1 MRAFFYGVALQWR
14 IDLRNKGILITYYF
28 VPLLFFL
35 FIGAI
40 FTSMNP
46 LAKDTLIQSMTV
58 FTITMGAFLGTPLP
72 LVELYPSDIKKAYQV
87 GGIPLWT
94 GAVNNFISAFVHLF
108 ITSLIIYATAP
119 LAFDAKL
126 PEKPFQ
132 YFGCLAIFIITC
144 IAVGPLLGLF
154 VSNVNKL
161 TMYAQLLFLPS
172 MMLTGMMFPADMLPD
187 ALEKAGYLLPAT
199 WGLKILTSAYPKLLW
214 FLPLLLFFVGALAL
228 GVFKLSRIVK
238 E

>member
-1 MRAFFYGVALQWR
+1 MRAFFYGVALQWK
-14 IDLRNKGILITYYF
+14 IDLRNKGILITYYL

-35 FIGAI
+35 FIGEI

-46 LAKDTLIQSMTV
+46 LAKDTLIQSMTI
-58 FTITMGAFLGTPLP
+58 FAITMGAFLGTPIP
-72 LVELYPSDIKKAYQV
+72 LVELYSGDIKKAYQV

-94 GAVNNFISAFVHLF
+94 GAANNFISAFIHLF
-108 ITSLIIYATAP
+108 ITSLIIYTAAF

-126 PEKPFQ
+126 PEYPLR

-144 IAVGPLLGLF
+144 IAVGSLLGLF

-161 TMYAQLLFLPS
+161 TMYSQLLFLPS
-172 MMLTGMMFPADMLPD
+172 LMLSGIMFPTNMLPGV
-187 ALEKAGYLLPAT
+187 LEKAGYLFPAT
-199 WGLKILTSAYPKLLW
+199 WGLKILTSSHSKLLW

-228 GVFKLSRIVK
+228 GAFKLSRIVK